1 MAHYTIGKTRL
12 STREGATAPEW
23 YKVCSQIG
31 SCVNIWSGRED
42 LVVYGGKDSAEGQ
55 AVAAYYADIAEIE
68 INVDKAFAG
77 FQPDEVGDFREK
89 NTHYEFPTQTG
100 IIYHEALH
108 ARYTTWD
115 MQELQTRIEN
125 QAVAQAF
132 MGMEESRIEGLGVRL
147 IPANKGYLR
156 ASGLEIALED
166 LTEEYL
172 STMSNT
178 WQIANLALLSL
189 ARFDSGVLEA
199 SDVADIRKRVVET
212 LGEELYQN
220 LRQVWIDFQA
230 LVAPAD
236 MDKGI
241 ELAEKFVELLRE
253 ADPEGEPEGQP
264 QFAFGQPDED
274 SEGEGEGKGSST
286 SSSIVELL
294 EDSASEAEFGARN
307 EVADQKTKDDWSEE
321 AKARNEEA
329 KNKNQR
335 KAVAKQIFDKSHDE
349 RGSGSNSRV
358 SEKRSP
364 TSAERAS
371 AVAISKSLEKAK
383 YRERSVHVRKSQ
395 IPQGRLNTR
404 NAIQNKAMEARGFR
418 GDLPAWKS
426 KSRKHTDD
434 PTLRLGV
441 MVDISGSMS
450 GAMEAMAT
458 TAWVLGEAGHRI
470 QAKTAMVYFGSG
482 VFPTLRQGQ
491 RLDEVRVFTAPDG
504 TEKFGEAWE
513 ALDGELGL
521 TYGDGVRILVIVSDG
536 QYTPKETQ
544 RLEQTLLECKQNGV
558 AVVFITPDMCYS
570 DLARRAVQK
579 SAWGVH
585 LDLSVERI
593 AEAVGKSA
601 TEALARAGGQ
611 M

>member
-1 MAHYTIGKTRL
+1 MAHYAIGKTRL

-23 YKVCSQIG
+23 YRVCSQIG
-31 SCVNIWSGRED
+31 SCVNTWAGRED

-55 AVAAYYADIAEIE
+55 AIAAYYADIAEIE
-68 INVDKAFAG
+68 VNVDKAFAG
-77 FQPDEVGDFREK
+77 IDPEQVGDFTNK
-89 NTHYEFPTQTG
+89 TTHYEFPTQTG

-108 ARYTTWD
+108 ARYTNWNIDTLK
-115 MQELQTRIEN
+115 ERLNT
-125 QAVAQAF
+125 QALAQAF
-132 MGMEESRIEGLGVRL
+132 MGMEESRIEGLGVKL

-172 STMSNT
+172 NTMSNT
-178 WQIANLALLSL
+178 WQVANLALLSL

-199 SDVADIRKRVVET
+199 SDVADIRKQVVAT

-220 LRQVWIDFQA
+220 LRQVWVEFQG
-230 LVAPAD
+230 LIAPSD
-236 MDKGI
+236 IERGI

-253 ADPEGEPEGQP
+253 ADPEGEPEGEP
-264 QFAFGQPDED
+264 QLCFGEPDENA
-274 SEGEGEGKGSST
+274 EGEEGKGSTT
-286 SSSIVELL
+286 SGSILALL
-294 EDSASEAEFGARN
+294 EDSASEAEFGAVD
-307 EVADQKTKDDWSEE
+307 ELADQKTKDEWAEE
-321 AKARNEEA
+321 AKARSQEA

-335 KAVAKQIFDKSHDE
+335 QAVAKQIFDKSHDE
-349 RGSGSNSRV
+349 TGSGSNSRV
-358 SEKRSP
+358 MQKRSP

-371 AVAISKSLEKAK
+371 AVSIAKSLEKAK

-418 GDLPAWKS
+418 GELPAWKS

-504 TEKFGEAWE
+504 TEKFGQAWE

-536 QYTPKETQ
+536 QYTPRETE
-544 RLEQTLLECKQNGV
+544 RLEQTLTECRQNGV

-570 DLARRAVQK
+570 GEARRAIQK

-611 M
+611 V

>member
-12 STREGATAPEW
+12 ATREGATAPEW

-31 SCVNIWSGRED
+31 SCVNTWASRED

-77 FQPDEVGDFREK
+77 IDPEQVGDFTEK
-89 NTHYEFPTQTG
+89 ETHFEFPTQTG

-108 ARYTTWD
+108 ARYTNWD
-115 MQELQTRIEN
+115 IEILKEQLN
-125 QAVAQAF
+125 TQALAQVF
-132 MGMEESRIEGLGVRL
+132 MGMEESRIESLGVKL
-147 IPANKGYLR
+147 ISSNKGYLR

-166 LTEEYL
+166 LSEEYL
-172 STMSNT
+172 STMSDT
-178 WQIANLALLSL
+178 WQVAHLALLSL
-189 ARFDSGVLEA
+189 ARFDAGVLEN
-199 SDVADIRKRVVET
+199 SDVFEIALKVEET
-212 LGEELYQN
+212 LGEELLAE
-220 LRQVWIDFQA
+220 LRKIWIEFQG
-230 LVAPAD
+230 LVAPAEI
-236 MDKGI
+236 DKGI
-241 ELAEKFVELLRE
+241 ELAKKFVELLRE
-253 ADPEGEPEGQP
+253 ADPEGEPEGEP
-264 QFAFGQPDED
+264 QFAMGDAGED
-274 SEGEGEGKGSST
+274 SEGEGEGKGSSS
-286 SSSIVELL
+286 SSSIVKLL
-294 EDSASEAEFGARN
+294 EDSASEAEVRAVD
-307 EVADQKTKDDWSEE
+307 EIADQRTKDEWAEE
-321 AKARNEEA
+321 AKARSQEA

-335 KAVAKQIFDKSHDE
+335 QAVAKQIFDKTHNE
-349 RGSGSNSRV
+349 TGSGSNSRLRT
-358 SEKRSP
+358 KRSP
-364 TSAERAS
+364 TGAERAS
-371 AVAISKSLEKAK
+371 AVSIAQSLEKAK
-383 YRERSVHVRKSQ
+383 YRERSVHIRKTQ
-395 IPQGRLNTR
+395 IPMGRLNTR

-418 GDLPAWKS
+418 GNLPAWKS

-470 QAKTAMVYFGSG
+470 QAKTAMVYYGSG
-482 VFPTLRQGQ
+482 VFPTLRVGQ
-491 RLDEVRVFTAPDG
+491 RLDEVQVFSAPDS

-521 TYGDGVRILVIVSDG
+521 TYGDGVRLLVIVSDG
-536 QYTPKETQ
+536 QYTPS
-544 RLEQTLLECKQNGV
+544 QTEKLQTALTECRQNGV
-558 AVVFITPDMCYS
+558 GVLFITPEMCWGGM
-570 DLARRAVQK
+570 ARDAVK
-579 SAWGVH
+579 KTAWGVH
-585 LDLSVERI
+585 LDLAVERI